1 MFDNYSNR
9 KDNDDD
15 KEFDDNDYDWEIVYT
30 TNREIDAEMYKANL
44 EGAGIPVNILSQV
57 DTTRMFTIG
66 NLAVVKIYV
75 PIQFF
80 NSAKEIIDAINSE
93 SDNIQ

>member
-9 KDNDDD
+9 KEND
-15 KEFDDNDYDWEIVYT
+15 DDNDYDWEIVYT
-30 TNREIDAEMYKANL
+30 TNREIDAEIYKANL

-57 DTTRMFTIG
+57 DTTRMLTMG
-66 NLAVVKIYV
+66 DLAVVKIYV

>member
-9 KDNDDD
+9 KEND
-15 KEFDDNDYDWEIVYT
+15 DDNDYDWEIVYT
-30 TNREIDAEMYKANL
+30 TNREIDAEIYKANL

-57 DTTRMFTIG
+57 DTTRMLTMG
-66 NLAVVKIYV
+66 DLAVVKIYV

-93 SDNIQ
+93 SNNIQ